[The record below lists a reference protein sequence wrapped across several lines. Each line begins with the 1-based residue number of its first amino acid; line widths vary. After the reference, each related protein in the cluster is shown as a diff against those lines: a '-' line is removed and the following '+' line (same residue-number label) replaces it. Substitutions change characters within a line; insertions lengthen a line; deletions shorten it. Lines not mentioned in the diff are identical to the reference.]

1 MQTDPLAQNGRRIS
15 ITMLSVFVGSVAYA
29 QVPTADNAIQKERTK
44 TDELV
49 SKIEEADK
57 KRFSMSKSVT
67 CSIYRAGRGGD
78 PNSAAAA
85 NPEIAGLIKR
95 VAKEE
100 GVDETLFLGLVYQ
113 ESRFNPCAKSP
124 VGAMGL
130 SQLMPGTAKDLGV
143 NPHDIEDNLRGGA
156 RYLKTQLKRYNG
168 DVNKA
173 LAAYNAGPGNVNK
186 YGGIPPFKETQG
198 YVHNITQKWVP
209 ALGGNQI
216 PLNYGGSGES
226 FSSMRNATINAKA
239 TSEAIT
245 DSSGNV
251 ASWFQQLGQT
261 ETGTIQDSWDLN
273 SGARNATLEMINK
286 AIEVGNSLNELLNSK
301 NAMTI
306 SGVSGSSQTS
316 RYNPE
321 EPTSPPEGVACDPK
335 LNQQWS
341 EEQKACVDKRED
353 PNQIN
358 LSLTPE

>member
-1 MQTDPLAQNGRRIS
+1 MQINPHNMSKRLMTAS
-15 ITMLSVFVGSVAYA
+15 ILSLVVGSVAYG
-29 QVPTADNAIQKERTK
+29 QVPV
-44 TDELV
+44 TDEDVQRERKKKDDLV
-49 SKIEEADK
+49 TKIEETDK
-57 KRFSMSKSVT
+57 NRFSMSKSVT
-67 CSIYRAGRGGD
+67 CSMYRGGRGGD
-78 PNSAAAA
+78 PNSAATA

-130 SQLMPGTAKDLGV
+130 SQLMPGTAKDLGA
-143 NPHDIEDNLRGGA
+143 NPHNVEDNLRGGA

-216 PLNYGGSGES
+216 PLNYGGGGES
-226 FSSMRNATINAKA
+226 FTTMRTATIKAKA
-239 TSEAIT
+239 TSDAVT

-273 SGARNATLEMINK
+273 SGARNATLEMFNK
-286 AIEVGNSLNELLNSK
+286 AIELGNSLNELLNSQ
-301 NAMTI
+301 NSLTLSSS
-306 SGVSGSSQTS
+306 SGASQSSA
-316 RYNPE
+316 YKPEPPE
-321 EPTSPPEGVACDPK
+321 EPVEGSKCDPAK
-335 LNQQWS
+335 NLEWS
-341 EEQKACVDKRED
+341 EEQKACVDKRQE

-358 LSLTPE
+358 LDLNPE